1 VCHRVHLFCGKNGEK
16 TRGTLLP
23 VSDGFGPGTTA
34 SRTLSRELL
43 LHIMPRVSLVW
54 KYTCGIFA
62 YESFLCSGWLHIL
75 SILNITCHFFILLVG
90 SSAKDCPTADNIMV
104 NVDLSLTFRIGP
116 DIDAARNFVYRLGA
130 GRLNDLLCSVTEE
143 SIRGLVY
150 SVTHDKVNDLRE
162 DFALGMLSTLNQK
175 TAQYGIQIM
184 NVKITEVILPREL
197 WQRLERTTAFKTKLD
212 EQEKTHENR
221 VKQLNDSHFTTIQ
234 TIEKENARAVQ
245 NIKAAQKRFEIQRRE
260 NEDKAS
266 GDARVKEVTA
276 ASNADVAMR
285 AALGNEKAS
294 MTMAR
299 QSAEAILKKVEVDCH
314 KMKVD
319 AQQKARV
326 DVKESQAQLKV
337 SESNAEAM
345 LAKAEAEELG
355 AKELAEKRKYDLE
368 WTRIDVLK
376 KFAEKE
382 GRKLFIT
389 GSKGQGIMQDLVPAS
404 KSFTT

>member
-1 VCHRVHLFCGKNGEK
+1 M
-16 TRGTLLP
+16 
-23 VSDGFGPGTTA
+23 VSVPSGP
-34 SRTLSRELL
+34 
-43 LHIMPRVSLVW
+43 
-54 KYTCGIFA
+54 
-62 YESFLCSGWLHIL
+62 
-75 SILNITCHFFILLVG
+75 FILWQKWGKDQGNLTPGVRWIWPWYNRI
-90 SSAKDCPTADNIMV
+90 SHIITRATITYNAPAKDCPTADNIMV
-104 NVDLSLTFRIGP
+104 NVDLSLTFKIGP

-130 GRLNDLLCSVTEE
+130 GRLNDLLSSVTEE

-212 EQEKTHENR
+212 EQEKTHENK
-221 VKQLNDSHFTTIQ
+221 VKKVNDSHFTTIQ

-276 ASNADVAMR
+276 ASNADVATR

-376 KFAEKE
+376 KFAEKK

-389 GSKGQGIMQDLVPAS
+389 GPKGQGIMQDLVPAS